1 MKKNKEKKKKRR
13 NQKLA
18 NNINHAISIAKDI
31 DYSSTA
37 DVHFQQIIKR
47 FN

>member
-1 MKKNKEKKKKRR
+1 MKKKQGKKKQRR

-31 DYSSTA
+31 D
-37 DVHFQQIIKR
+37 
-47 FN
+47 